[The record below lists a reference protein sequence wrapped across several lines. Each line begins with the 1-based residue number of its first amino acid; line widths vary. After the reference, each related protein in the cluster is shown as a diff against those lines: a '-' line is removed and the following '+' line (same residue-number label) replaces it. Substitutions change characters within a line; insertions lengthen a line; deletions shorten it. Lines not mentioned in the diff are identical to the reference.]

1 MKDATIN
8 FLDNW
13 TPAII
18 IGIFLFYLLYVFA
31 VSLITQYQK
40 LFPNKPQPTNTK
52 EIEALKREIEELK
65 KNQKKPSHSADD
77 TSTPIF

>member
-1 MKDATIN
+1 MKDLTVK
-8 FLDNW
+8 FLDDW
-13 TPAII
+13 TLIII
-18 IGIFLFYLLYVFA
+18 IGIFLFYLLYVFV
-31 VSLITQYQK
+31 VSIITQYQK
-40 LFPNKPQPTNTK
+40 LFPHKPQPTNTK